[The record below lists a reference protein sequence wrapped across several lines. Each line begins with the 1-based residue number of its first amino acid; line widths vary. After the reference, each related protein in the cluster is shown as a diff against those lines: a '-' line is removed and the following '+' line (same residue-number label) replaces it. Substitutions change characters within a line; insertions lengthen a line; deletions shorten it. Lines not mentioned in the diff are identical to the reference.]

1 MARNDGVD
9 RTTVRNQPRTESN
22 IADAEAH
29 NERQKTCYQN
39 EDIVPERSHL
49 NIHFKTPS
57 GSYQEMFRQMEQD
70 GTISTRDL
78 KQDAVHYGE
87 LVFDVNSAYFHN
99 HGGYE
104 FAQAFYAEAYRAAVD
119 IVGGEQYILSAV
131 MHADERNQ
139 GMSKA
144 LGYDVWHYHLHVVYV
159 PVVEKQILWSKRC
172 KDPALVGTVKETV
185 MQISHSKKW
194 QSRPVLDEF
203 GEAMRT
209 KTGKIV
215 LKKSYSVLQDQYHD
229 AVFAAGYASTSVPK
243 KISNIIE
250 LLKITA
256 HIDDFPPQ
264 TDRIHVANGTLF
276 LDGSFSE
283 SKSEI
288 VRSRFPVAYNPSAPS
303 PETWLGFLH
312 GLLYEDDIPT
322 LQEYIGYCLIPSNKG
337 QRMMVI
343 KGSGGEGKSQIG
355 TVLSHLFGCNA
366 KDGSVGKVSENRF
379 ARADLE
385 HIHLLIDDDMRME
398 ALRQTNYVKSI
409 VTAQGQMDLERKGK
423 QSYQGWMFA
432 RLLAFSNGDLQALY
446 DRSDGFYRRQLVLT
460 TKEKPAGRM
469 DDPDLAQKMKAEVEG
484 IFLWAFEGLQRL
496 VANNF
501 KFTESERTKTNRES
515 VKRDN
520 NNIFDFMESE
530 GYIRLK
536 ADASISS
543 KELYEIYRMWCE
555 ENSLPPLKSRSFSDS
570 VVANLSRYNLEHT
583 NKITNSAGRRVWG
596 FMGIEAVARPNIN
609 GFYDVSPCTYVP
621 EEWRD

>member
-1 MARNDGVD
+1 MTKRLRPDQFPPWYDGQSINEAAFC
-9 RTTVRNQPRTESN
+9 REFLASHKLLYTENSFFTPEGRMT
-22 IADAEAH
+22 DEAPL
-29 NERQKTCYQN
+29 KTEIYQII
-39 EDIVPERSHL
+39 EP
-49 NIHFKTPS
+49 
-57 GSYQEMFRQMEQD
+57 
-70 GTISTRDL
+70 
-78 KQDAVHYGE
+78 
-87 LVFDVNSAYFHN
+87 
-99 HGGYE
+99 
-104 FAQAFYAEAYRAAVD
+104 
-119 IVGGEQYILSAV
+119 
-131 MHADERNQ
+131 
-139 GMSKA
+139 
-144 LGYDVWHYHLHVVYV
+144 
-159 PVVEKQILWSKRC
+159 
-172 KDPALVGTVKETV
+172 
-185 MQISHSKKW
+185 
-194 QSRPVLDEF
+194 
-203 GEAMRT
+203 
-209 KTGKIV
+209 
-215 LKKSYSVLQDQYHD
+215 
-229 AVFAAGYASTSVPK
+229 YASTSVPK

-256 HIDDFPPQ
+256 HIDDFPPR

-276 LDGSFSE
+276 LDGSFSTA
-283 SKSEI
+283 KDRI

-398 ALRQTNYVKSI
+398 ALRQTNYVKSL
-409 VTAQGQMDLERKGK
+409 VTAQGRMDLEKKGR

-460 TKEKPAGRM
+460 TKEKPVGRA
-469 DDPDLAQKMKAEVEG
+469 DDPDLAEKMKAEAEG

-501 KFTESERTKTNRES
+501 KFSESDRIRENREA

-530 GYIRLK
+530 GYIRCK

-543 KELYEIYRMWCE
+543 KDFYEIYRMWCE
-555 ENSLPPLKSRSFSDS
+555 ENSLAPLKARSFSDAMI
-570 VVANLSRYNLEHT
+570 ANAGRFNLEHC
-583 NKITNSAGRRVWG
+583 NNITNSAGRRVWG
-596 FMGIEAVARPNIN
+596 FMGVEAVARPHIN
-609 GFYDVSPCTYVP
+609 GFYDVSSCTYVP

>member
-29 NERQKTCYQN
+29 NERQKACYQN

-49 NIHFKTPS
+49 NIHFKEPS

-70 GTISTRDL
+70 GTISTRGL

-104 FAQAFYAEAYRAAVD
+104 FAQAFYAEAYKPAVD

-131 MHADERNQ
+131 THADERSQ

-144 LGYDVWHYHLHVVYV
+144 IGYDVWHYHLHVVYV

-194 QSRPVLDEF
+194 QSSPVLDEF
-203 GEAMRT
+203 GEPMCT
-209 KTGKIV
+209 KTGKII
-215 LKKSYSVLQDQYHD
+215 LKKSYSILQDQYHD
-229 AVFAAGYASTSVPK
+229 AMFAAGYASTSVPK

-256 HIDDFPPQ
+256 HIDDFPPR

-276 LDGSFSE
+276 LDGSYSA
-283 SKSEI
+283 SNDEI
-288 VRSRFPVAYNPSAPS
+288 VRSRFPVAYNTSAPS
-303 PETWLGFLH
+303 PEVWLRFLSS
-312 GLLYEDDIPT
+312 LLYEDDIPT

-355 TVLSHLFGCNA
+355 TVLSHLFGCNV

-379 ARADLE
+379 AHADLE

-398 ALRQTNYVKSI
+398 ALRQTNYVKSL
-409 VTAQGQMDLERKGK
+409 VTAQGRMDLEKKGK

-484 IFLWAFEGLQRL
+484 IFLWAFEGLKRL
-496 VANNF
+496 AANNF
-501 KFTESERTKTNRES
+501 KFTESQRTRDNREA

-520 NNIFDFMESE
+520 NNVFDFLESE

-536 ADASISS
+536 ADCTISS
-543 KELYEIYRMWCE
+543 KDLYEIYRMWCE
-555 ENSLPPLKSRSFSDS
+555 ENNLTPLKRRSFSES
-570 VVANLSRYNLEHT
+570 VIANQSKYNLEYC
-583 NKITNSAGRRVWG
+583 NKITNAAGRRVWG
-596 FMGIEAVARPNIN
+596 FFGIEAIARPNIN
-609 GFYDVSPCTYVP
+609 GFSDVSEYTYVP
-621 EEWRD
+621 KDWR

>member
-29 NERQKTCYQN
+29 NERQKACYRN

-49 NIHFKTPS
+49 NIHFKEPS

-70 GTISTRDL
+70 GTISTRGL

-172 KDPALVGTVKETV
+172 KDPALVGIVKETI
-185 MQISHSKKW
+185 MQVSHSKKW

-203 GEAMRT
+203 GEPLRT

-229 AVFAAGYASTSVPK
+229 AMFAAGYASTSVPK

-256 HIDDFPPQ
+256 HIDDFPPR

-276 LDGSFSE
+276 LDGSFSTA
-283 SKSEI
+283 KDRI

-379 ARADLE
+379 AHADLE

-398 ALRQTNYVKSI
+398 ALRQTNYVKSL
-409 VTAQGQMDLERKGK
+409 VTAQGRMDLEKKGK
-423 QSYQGWMFA
+423 RSYQGWMFA
-432 RLLAFSNGDLQALY
+432 RLLAFSNGDLQSLY
-446 DRSDGFYRRQLVLT
+446 DRSNGFYRRQLILT
-460 TKEKPAGRM
+460 TRERQPDRV
-469 DDPDLAQKMKAEVEG
+469 DDPDIAEKMCCELEG

-496 VANNF
+496 VANHF
-501 KFTESERTKTNRES
+501 RFTESARSRSNQETIRQ
-515 VKRDN
+515 DAN
-520 NNIFDFMESE
+520 NALLFMEA
-530 GYIRLK
+530 GDYIRLTPEGK
-536 ADASISS
+536 VGSQ
-543 KELYEIYRMWCE
+543 ELYEIYTVWCR
-555 ENSLPPLKSRSFSDS
+555 ENGFSPLKNRSFSEFLI
-570 VVANLSRYNLEHT
+570 ANQKKYSIEHSNNLT
-583 NKITNSAGRRVWG
+583 NLVGRRVWG
-596 FMGIEAVARPNIN
+596 FTGIKPVLRLPLRTAD
-609 GFYDVSPCTYVP
+609 G
-621 EEWRD
+621 WQRDCSDDNPFI